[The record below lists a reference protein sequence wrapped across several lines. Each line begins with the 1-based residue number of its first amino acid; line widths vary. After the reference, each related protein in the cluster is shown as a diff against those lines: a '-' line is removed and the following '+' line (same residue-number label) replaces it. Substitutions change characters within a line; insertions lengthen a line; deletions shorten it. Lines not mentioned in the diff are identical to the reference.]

1 VGNLTVGGTGKT
13 PTVRFL
19 AAWLQSRGKSVAI
32 LSRGYRRESRDLV
45 IVSDGRAILADCRQ
59 GGDEPVMLAKSL
71 PAVPVVVDRD
81 RVRGG
86 RFIEHRFK
94 PDILLLDDGYQHR
107 RLHRDLDIVTF
118 RADKLWG
125 NGFCLP
131 AGPLRERRH
140 HLKRADLIWLNGDT
154 VDSDQQQRLPE
165 GVPRLLSRLQPTAL
179 VGHSGE
185 QSLVVL
191 QEQRVAAFCGIA
203 QPDRFRQQLL
213 HLGATIVIF
222 RTFADH
228 HRYAP
233 AELHALQEE
242 AQRTECRWLI
252 TTEKDWHK
260 LPPTVVAE
268 NWVFLRLTLQPVDAE
283 ILSGLLQC

>member
-1 VGNLTVGGTGKT
+1 
-13 PTVRFL
+13 
-19 AAWLQSRGKSVAI
+19 VAI

-45 IVSDGRAILADCRQ
+45 IVSDGREILADCRQ

-154 VDSDQQQRLPE
+154 VDSDQQQAAGGCSTAFKPFTTDRTRRPLWRAIACCSARAKS
-165 GVPRLLSRLQPTAL
+165 GSLLRYRSARSFSP
-179 VGHSGE
+179 
-185 QSLVVL
+185 
-191 QEQRVAAFCGIA
+191 
-203 QPDRFRQQLL
+203 
-213 HLGATIVIF
+213 TIVAPGSNNCHF
-222 RTFADH
+222 SHLCRPPSLCTCRAACLARRSPTNRMPMVDH
-228 HRYAP
+228 NR
-233 AELHALQEE
+233 
-242 AQRTECRWLI
+242 
-252 TTEKDWHK
+252 K
-260 LPPTVVAE
+260 
-268 NWVFLRLTLQPVDAE
+268 RLA
-283 ILSGLLQC
+283 